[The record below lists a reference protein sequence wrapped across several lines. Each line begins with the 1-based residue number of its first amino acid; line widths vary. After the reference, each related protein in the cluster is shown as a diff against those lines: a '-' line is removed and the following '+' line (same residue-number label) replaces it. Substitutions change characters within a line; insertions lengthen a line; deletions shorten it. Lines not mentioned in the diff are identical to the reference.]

1 MLYGVAAANELG
13 LLADGRI
20 VLPTLVVIY
29 VGMAIFARPAL
40 ARFGRAGLSHRL
52 AGRHA
57 GSGHCLGLDKEG

>member
-29 VGMAIFARPAL
+29 VGIAIFAL